1 MGINDFNISIFSDI
15 ILNELHYQD
24 LSYNKGIFVQTKGLV
39 IELGEGDMIGSSNC
53 IET

>member
-1 MGINDFNISIFSDI
+1 MGINDFNMSIFRV
-15 ILNELHYQD
+15 ELHCQA